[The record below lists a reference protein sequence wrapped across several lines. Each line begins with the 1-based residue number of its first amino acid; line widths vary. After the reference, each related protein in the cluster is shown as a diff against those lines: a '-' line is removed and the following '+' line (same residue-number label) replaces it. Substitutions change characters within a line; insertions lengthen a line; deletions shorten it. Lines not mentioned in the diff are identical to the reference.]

1 MHRAPTSD
9 LPQIEDTQAPSLTAS
24 QRHPSLQCARCI
36 RAASIRLHR
45 IFLLATTSRWIRKV
59 VGREREV
66 EQGLQGRGGG
76 RCGEEWK
83 KVEREREK
91 QSDEGLKASCLLL
104 ACS

>member
-1 MHRAPTSD
+1 M
-9 LPQIEDTQAPSLTAS
+9 
-24 QRHPSLQCARCI
+24 
-36 RAASIRLHR
+36 
-45 IFLLATTSRWIRKV
+45 RKV

-66 EQGLQGRGGG
+66 EQGQQGRGGG

>member
-1 MHRAPTSD
+1 MNYKARLGTSGG
-9 LPQIEDTQAPSLTAS
+9 TPSLCHREATAEAKLELPRMAS
-24 QRHPSLQCARCI
+24 GGNGPLCFAYPSINQ
-36 RAASIRLHR
+36 
-45 IFLLATTSRWIRKV
+45 FGQWMRKV

-66 EQGLQGRGGG
+66 EQGLQGKAGG

-83 KVEREREK
+83 KVDREREK